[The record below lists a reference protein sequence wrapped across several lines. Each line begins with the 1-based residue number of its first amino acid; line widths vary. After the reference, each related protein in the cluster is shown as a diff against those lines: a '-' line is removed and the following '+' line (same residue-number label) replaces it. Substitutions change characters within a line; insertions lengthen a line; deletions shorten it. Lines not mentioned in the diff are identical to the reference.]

1 MSILIF
7 ILILAVLIVV
17 HEYGHFIV
25 AKKWGVRVDEF
36 GLGYP
41 PRAKVLF
48 KRKGTLFTLNW
59 IPFGGFVKIF
69 GEDPNDPPAKQG
81 EAGESLYGENRGVAL
96 TSKSRFAQATVMF
109 AGPLFNFIFAWLI
122 VLVILFLGLPS
133 AVDSKNEKY
142 VSGVKTVITDIVKDS
157 PAESVEILIGDAVLE
172 AEFDG
177 VTYANLQE
185 IDFSNFNKSDKVINL
200 TVDRDGETLEKAI
213 SVGDYTVNEKPG
225 IGVALQTV
233 GIYKPPFFKAVI
245 ESFRVT
251 GEMIYQITFGLGSL
265 VIDAFRGQADV
276 SNITGPVGIVSLVGD
291 ASSLGVVYLLM
302 FIALISVN
310 LGVINLIP
318 FPALDG
324 GRIFFLVIEKIKGS
338 PISPKVANTLNS
350 VGFLILITLMLFI
363 TFRDIV
369 KLF

>member
-1 MSILIF
+1 MSIIIF
-7 ILILAVLIVV
+7 ILILAVLIIV

-25 AKKWGVRVDEF
+25 AKKWGIRVDEF

-69 GEDPNDPPAKQG
+69 GEDPN
-81 EAGESLYGENRGVAL
+81 EESLTGENKGQAL

-142 VSGVKTVITDIVKDS
+142 VSGVKTVITEVVKDS
-157 PAESVEILIGDAVLE
+157 PAENAEILIGDAVLE

-177 VTYANLQE
+177 ATYASLGE
-185 IDFSNFNKSDKVINL
+185 IDFLTFNESDKTINL
-200 TVDRDGETLEKAI
+200 TVDREGETLEKEI
-213 SVGDYTVNEKPG
+213 SIGEYTVNEKPG
-225 IGVALQTV
+225 IGVAFQTV
-233 GIYKPPFFKAVI
+233 GIYKPPFFKAIVD
-245 ESFRVT
+245 SFKVT
-251 GEMIYQITFGLGSL
+251 GEMIWQITFGLGSL
-265 VIDAFRGQADV
+265 IVDAFKGQADV
-276 SNITGPVGIVSLVGD
+276 SNLTGPVGIVSLVGD
-291 ASSLGVVYLLM
+291 ASSLGLVYLLM

-324 GRIFFLVIEKIKGS
+324 GRILFLIIEKIKGS
-338 PISPKVANTLNS
+338 SISPKVANTLNS

-363 TFRDIV
+363 TFKDIA

>member
-1 MSILIF
+1 M
-7 ILILAVLIVV
+7 AVLIVV

-25 AKKWGVRVDEF
+25 AKMWGIRVDEF

-41 PRAKVLF
+41 PRAKALF

-69 GEDPNDPPAKQG
+69 GEDPN
-81 EAGESLYGENRGVAL
+81 EESLEGQHRGVAL

-142 VSGVKTVITDIVKDS
+142 VSGAKTVITEVLEDS
-157 PAESVEILIGDAVLE
+157 PAENAEILVGDAVLSAQFE
-172 AEFDG
+172 G
-177 VTYANLQE
+177 VTYGSIQDV
-185 IDFSNFNKSDKVINL
+185 DFSQSVSNNKVLNL
-200 TVDRDGETLEKAI
+200 TLDRSGETIEKEI
-213 SVGDYTVNEKPG
+213 SIGDFTINERPA
-225 IGVALQTV
+225 IGVGLQTV
-233 GIYKPPFFKAVI
+233 GIYKPPFFKAI
-245 ESFRVT
+245 LESFKVT

-265 VIDAFRGQADV
+265 IVDAFRGQADV
-276 SNITGPVGIVSLVGD
+276 SNLTGPVGIVSLVGD
-291 ASSLGVVYLLM
+291 ASNLGVVYLLM

-324 GRIFFLVIEKIKGS
+324 GRILFLIIEKIKGS
-338 PISPKVANTLNS
+338 AISPKVANTLNS

>member
-7 ILILAVLIVV
+7 ILILAVLIIV

-25 AKKWGVRVDEF
+25 AKKWGIRVDEF

-69 GEDPNDPPAKQG
+69 GEDPDQQ
-81 EAGESLYGENRGVAL
+81 SLEGDDKGVAL

-122 VLVILFLGLPS
+122 ILVILFLGLPS

-142 VSGVKTVITDIVKDS
+142 VSGTKTVITEVMTDS
-157 PAESVEILIGDAVLE
+157 PAAASEVMVGDAVLSAQFE
-172 AEFDG
+172 G
-177 VTYANLQE
+177 VTYGSLVDVN
-185 IDFSNFNKSDKVINL
+185 FSQSVSNNKVLNL
-200 TVDRDGETLEKAI
+200 TLDRSGETIEKQI
-213 SVGDYTVNEKPG
+213 SIGEFMVGDRPG
-225 IGVALQTV
+225 IGVGLQTV
-233 GIYKPPFFKAVI
+233 GIYKPPFFKAII
-245 ESFRVT
+245 ESFKVT

-265 VIDAFRGQADV
+265 IVDAFRGQADV
-276 SNITGPVGIVSLVGD
+276 TNLTGPVGIVSLVGD
-291 ASSLGVVYLLM
+291 ASNLGVVYLLM

-324 GRIFFLVIEKIKGS
+324 GRILFLIIEKIKGS
-338 PISPKVANTLNS
+338 AISPKVANTLNS

>member
-7 ILILAVLIVV
+7 ILILAVLIIV

-25 AKKWGVRVDEF
+25 AKKWGIRVDEF

-69 GEDPNDPPAKQG
+69 GEDPDD
-81 EAGESLYGENRGVAL
+81 ESLKGEHKGVAL
-96 TSKSRFAQATVMF
+96 TSKSKFAQATVMF

-122 VLVILFLGLPS
+122 ILVILFLGLPS
-133 AVDSKNEKY
+133 AIDSKNEKY
-142 VSGVKTVITDIVKDS
+142 TTGVKTVITEIVEGS
-157 PAESVEILIGDAVLE
+157 PAEVSGVLVGDAVQNI
-172 AEFDG
+172 EFEG
-177 VTYANLQE
+177 VAYSSIQE
-185 IDFSNFNKSDKVINL
+185 VDFSKSISKEKVLNVTFI
-200 TVDRDGETLEKAI
+200 RDGETLEKQI
-213 SVGDYTVNEKPG
+213 SIGDFMINEKPG
-225 IGVALQTV
+225 IGVGLQTV
-233 GIYKPPFFKAVI
+233 GIYKPPFFKAI
-245 ESFRVT
+245 LESFKFT
-251 GEMIYQITFGLGSL
+251 GEMIYQITWGLGSL
-265 VIDAFRGQADV
+265 IVDAFRGQADV
-276 SNITGPVGIVSLVGD
+276 SNLTGPVGIVSLVGD
-291 ASSLGVVYLLM
+291 ASNLGVVYLLM

-324 GRIFFLVIEKIKGS
+324 GRILFLIIEKIKGS
-338 PISPKVANTLNS
+338 AISPKVSNTLNS
-350 VGFLILITLMLFI
+350 VGFIILITLMLFI

>member
-1 MSILIF
+1 MSVIIF

-17 HEYGHFIV
+17 HECGHFIV

-36 GLGYP
+36 GIGYP

-48 KRKGTLFTLNW
+48 KRAGTLFTLNW

-69 GEDPNDPPAKQG
+69 GEDPND
-81 EAGESLYGENRGVAL
+81 ESLNGENKSVAL

-122 VLVILFLGLPS
+122 ILVILFLGLPS
-133 AVDSKNEKY
+133 AIDSKNEKY
-142 VSGVKTVITDIVKDS
+142 TTEVKTVITEVVDDS
-157 PAESVEILIGDAVLE
+157 PASVSGVLVGDAVQNI
-172 AEFDG
+172 EFEG
-177 VTYANLQE
+177 VQYSSLQE
-185 IDFSNFNKSDKVINL
+185 VDFSKSTAKDKILNVTFL
-200 TVDRDGETLEKAI
+200 RDGETLEKEI
-213 SVGDYTVNEKPG
+213 SIGEFMVGDRPG
-225 IGVALQTV
+225 IGVGLQTV
-233 GIYKPPFFKAVI
+233 GIYKPPFFKAVL

-251 GEMIYQITFGLGSL
+251 GQMIYQITFGLGSL
-265 VIDAFRGQADV
+265 IVDAFRGQADV
-276 SNITGPVGIVSLVGD
+276 SNLTGPVGIVSLVGD
-291 ASSLGVVYLLM
+291 ASNLGVVYLLM
-302 FIALISVN
+302 FVALISVN

-324 GRIFFLVIEKIKGS
+324 GRILFLVIEKIKGG
-338 PISPKVANTLNS
+338 PISPKVSNTLNS
-350 VGFLILITLMLFI
+350 VGFLVLIGLMLFI